1 MDIVDEMLGMARDP
15 ATFTK
20 DDLAE
25 MVMLAATEIIK
36 LRQFPPIWVK
46 QAQLNGARRVKRAA
60 SRKDMAGDGQR
71 LR

>member
-1 MDIVDEMLGMARDP
+1 MDIVEEMLGMARDP

-25 MVMLAATEIIK
+25 MVLLAATEIIK

-46 QAQLNGARRVKRAA
+46 QAQASAPRRVRRAA
-60 SRKDMAGDGQR
+60 
-71 LR
+71 

>member
-1 MDIVDEMLGMARDP
+1 MGERMDIVDEMLGMARDP

-25 MVMLAATEIIK
+25 MVLVAATEIIK

-46 QAQLNGARRVKRAA
+46 QAGTTGSRRIKRAA
-60 SRKDMAGDGQR
+60 
-71 LR
+71 